1 MLYAAALDCI
11 SDDDPF
17 AFSCCPSLYL
27 SKAAHH
33 LGIAFGSKPSP
44 TVEPPTTISPENI
57 RKANEAL
64 GALSRKNFK
73 PISIRQ
79 CELDLVKAELL
90 RHEGDVHGA
99 LEAFKDVKQTSAQK
113 GLDNL
118 VSIAEHR
125 IKFLEQEKFKADV
138 IDKLL
143 EDSP

>member
-1 MLYAAALDCI
+1 MLYASALDCI

-33 LGIAFGSKPSP
+33 LGIAFGSKASP
-44 TVEPPTTISPENI
+44 TDEPPTAISPDNI

-64 GALSRKNFK
+64 SALSRKSFK

-79 CELDLVKAELL
+79 CEQDLVKAELL
-90 RHEGDVHGA
+90 RHEGNVCGA
-99 LEAFKDVKQTSAQK
+99 LKAFEDVKQKSTQT
-113 GLDNL
+113 GLGNL
-118 VSIAEHR
+118 VSMAEHR
-125 IKFLEQEKFKADV
+125 IKFLKQEKFKADV

-143 EDSP
+143 EDCP